1 MFSKIAILA
10 SALLLAFNLSA
21 NARTALVIGNGA
33 YTNLS
38 ALANPGNDARD
49 MASSLT
55 ALGFDVQLLVDA
67 SHESIEEAVLDFGDK
82 LHKGGGVGLFYY
94 AGHGVQDQGRNYLI
108 PVEANIRRATQLKRK
123 AVDVG
128 WVLDEMA
135 AANNGLNMVILDA
148 CRDNPFAEFR
158 SADRGLA
165 KMEGPKG
172 TFIAYATAPGDVAAD
187 GEGRNGLFTKHLL
200 SAMQQP
206 DQPVELAF
214 KDVVKA
220 VSDESRGRQTPFI
233 TSSLTGDF
241 YFNPV
246 GTNPA
251 TEQLITLTLRSNVR
265 NDQVYINGAYVGQT
279 KLVTQLAAGWHDIE
293 VRKAGYRTYSARLLL
308 DKDQTIRARLQRG
321 SDPAPQPATTQAAI
335 PAPQP
340 APPAQTTPSTIDGLS
355 LSDWLLVYG
364 DNTITTANL
373 DKIIAYERQHGGN
386 AASRSYINR
395 GLQVALASVNS
406 ADDLLEYQGKFGY
419 LPGAPA
425 QIEARLAELLAAGAS
440 RADLIRLRSQFPASA
455 TLRLQLAGAY
465 HQAKLFDAAAGEYQS
480 WLGLTDS
487 SHPERKQV
495 LEALVAARE
504 GRLLYKAGDIIQDCR
519 QCPQMVYIPAGSF
532 RMGDIS
538 GGGKDREK
546 PVHRVSVKAFLM
558 STTEVT
564 VGQFRTFVKA
574 SSYKTEAEQG
584 DGCYVYE
591 NGSWDK
597 LSKANWRNP
606 GFKQSA
612 NEPVVCVSWNDAQRY
627 VDWLN
632 KETGEQYRLPSEA
645 EWEYA
650 ARAGS
655 ETKYSWGN
663 SIGNNKANCDGC
675 GSRWDDSKTAP
686 VASFAANAFGLYD
699 MHGNVWEWTQDC
711 WNGSYKGAPSD
722 GTAWLSGD
730 CGRRVLRG
738 GSWVSNPNNL
748 LSAYRFR
755 DVADSRS
762 FNYGFRLARTLD

>member
-1 MFSKIAILA
+1 MPTKIAILTG
-10 SALLLAFNLSA
+10 ALLLALNLSA

-55 ALGFDVQLLVDA
+55 ELGFEVQLLVDA
-67 SHESIEEAVLDFGDK
+67 SHESIEDAVLDFGEK

-241 YFNPV
+241 YFNQQSLSS
-246 GTNPA
+246 TIPA
-251 TEQLITLTLRSNVR
+251 TKPKTPASTPTPITKTAS
-265 NDQVYINGAYVGQT
+265 
-279 KLVTQLAAGWHDIE
+279 
-293 VRKAGYRTYSARLLL
+293 
-308 DKDQTIRARLQRG
+308 
-321 SDPAPQPATTQAAI
+321 
-335 PAPQP
+335 
-340 APPAQTTPSTIDGLS
+340 STIDGLS
-355 LSDWLLVYG
+355 LDDWLLVYG
-364 DNTITTANL
+364 DNTITAANL
-373 DKIIAYERQHGGN
+373 DKVIAYEQQHGGT

-395 GLQVALASVNS
+395 GLKVALADVDS
-406 ADDLLEYQGKFGY
+406 ADDLLEYQRKFGY

-425 QIEARLAELLAAGAS
+425 QIEARLAELLEAGAS
-440 RADLIRLRSQFPASA
+440 RQDLIRLRGQFPASE

-465 HQAKLFDAAAGEYQS
+465 HRAQLFDAAVGEYQS

-487 SHPERKQV
+487 SHPQRKQV
-495 LEALVAARE
+495 LEDMLAARE
-504 GRLLYKAGDIIQDCR
+504 GRRLLVSATAVSQSQLIKLI
-519 QCPQMVYIPAGSF
+519 GSTHSEYTKLDAYGYELPSSAKSWACVLDN
-532 RMGDIS
+532 RS
-538 GGGKDREK
+538 GLIWEVKTDDGGVRDKDNKYRWGGKG
-546 PVHRVSVKAFLM
+546 VSDVALGW
-558 STTEVT
+558 V
-564 VGQFRTFVKA
+564 
-574 SSYKTEAEQG
+574 
-584 DGCYVYE
+584 E
-591 NGSWDK
+591 NS
-597 LSKANWRNP
+597 P
-606 GFKQSA
+606 G
-612 NEPVVCVSWNDAQRY
+612 
-627 VDWLN
+627 N
-632 KETGEQYRLPSEA
+632 KYPE
-645 EWEYA
+645 
-650 ARAGS
+650 
-655 ETKYSWGN
+655 
-663 SIGNNKANCDGC
+663 
-675 GSRWDDSKTAP
+675 SRWDGSGDRYDDWNKLVT
-686 VASFAANAFGLYD
+686 AANSEQLCGFSDWRVPDLYQLASLVRCR
-699 MHGNVWEWTQDC
+699 G
-711 WNGSYKGAPSD
+711 GSYKNLDD
-722 GTAWLSGD
+722 GCSGSYQKPTIDTEYFPNAQSSWYWSASPDANRSNYAWLLYFYDGYDGSYGRSNNNHVRLVRSGQ
-730 CGRRVLRG
+730 
-738 GSWVSNPNNL
+738 
-748 LSAYRFR
+748 
-755 DVADSRS
+755 
-762 FNYGFRLARTLD
+762 

>member
-1 MFSKIAILA
+1 MPTKIAILT
-10 SALLLAFNLSA
+10 SALLLALNLSA

-55 ALGFDVQLLVDA
+55 TLGFDVQLLVDA
-67 SHESIEEAVLDFGDK
+67 SHESIEDAVLDFGEK

-241 YFNPV
+241 YFNPA

-251 TEQLITLTLRSNVR
+251 PEQLITLTLRSNVYD
-265 NDQVYINGAYVGQT
+265 DQVYINGAYAGQT

-293 VRKAGYRTYSARLLL
+293 VRKGGYRTYSARLLL

-321 SDPAPQPATTQAAI
+321 TDPAPQPATTQAAI
-335 PAPQP
+335 PAPVPQP
-340 APPAQTTPSTIDGLS
+340 APPAKTTPSTIDGLS
-355 LSDWLLVYG
+355 LDDWLLVYG

-386 AASRSYINR
+386 AASRSYINK
-395 GLQVALASVNS
+395 GLKVALADVDS
-406 ADDLLEYQGKFGY
+406 ADDLLEYQSKFGY

-425 QIEARLAELLAAGAS
+425 QIEERLTELLEAGAS
-440 RADLIRLRSQFPASA
+440 RQDLIRLRAQFPASE
-455 TLRLQLAGAY
+455 TLRLQLAGEY
-465 HQAKLFDAAAGEYQS
+465 HRAQLFDAAAGEYQS

-487 SHPERKQV
+487 SHPQRKQV
-495 LEALVAARE
+495 LEDMLAARE
-504 GRLLYKAGDIIQDCR
+504 GRRLFNQVSATTVSQSQLIKLIGSTHSEYTKLDAYGYELPSSARSWACVLDNRSGLIWEVKTDDGGARDKDNKYRWGGKGVSDVALANYDGNDESQRKQSRWSGSGDRYDDWNKLVDAANSDQLCGFSDWRVPDLYQLASLVRCRGGNYKNLDKGCSGSYQKPTIDTEYFPNAQSSWFWSASPVAGYSYGAWLLN
-519 QCPQMVYIPAGSF
+519 F
-532 RMGDIS
+532 
-538 GGGKDREK
+538 GGG
-546 PVHRVSVKAFLM
+546 
-558 STTEVT
+558 
-564 VGQFRTFVKA
+564 
-574 SSYKTEAEQG
+574 G
-584 DGCYVYE
+584 DGY
-591 NGSWDK
+591 DD
-597 LSKANWRNP
+597 RN
-606 GFKQSA
+606 
-612 NEPVVCVSWNDAQRY
+612 NYDHV
-627 VDWLN
+627 
-632 KETGEQYRLPSEA
+632 RLV
-645 EWEYA
+645 
-650 ARAGS
+650 R
-655 ETKYSWGN
+655 
-663 SIGNNKANCDGC
+663 
-675 GSRWDDSKTAP
+675 
-686 VASFAANAFGLYD
+686 
-699 MHGNVWEWTQDC
+699 
-711 WNGSYKGAPSD
+711 
-722 GTAWLSGD
+722 SGQ
-730 CGRRVLRG
+730 
-738 GSWVSNPNNL
+738 
-748 LSAYRFR
+748 
-755 DVADSRS
+755 
-762 FNYGFRLARTLD
+762 

>member
-1 MFSKIAILA
+1 MSTKTAILI
-10 SALLLAFNLSA
+10 SAFLLAFNLSA
-21 NARTALVIGNGA
+21 NTRTALVIGNGA

-67 SHESIEEAVLDFGDK
+67 SHESIEDAVLDFGEK

-200 SAMQQP
+200 TAMQQP

-241 YFNPV
+241 YFNPA

-251 TEQLITLTLRSNVR
+251 PEQLITLTLRSNVYD
-265 NDQVYINGAYVGQT
+265 DQVYINGAYAGQT

-293 VRKAGYRTYSARLLL
+293 VRKVGYRTYSARLLL
-308 DKDQTIRARLQRG
+308 DKDQTLVARLQRG
-321 SDPAPQPATTQAAI
+321 TDPTPQPAPPQAAV
-335 PAPQP
+335 PAPVP

-355 LSDWLLVYG
+355 LDDWLLVYG
-364 DNTITTANL
+364 DNTITIASLN
-373 DKIIAYERQHGGN
+373 KVVAYEQQHGGN

-395 GLQVALASVNS
+395 GLQVALANVNS
-406 ADDLLEYQGKFGY
+406 ADDLLEYQRKFGY

-440 RADLIRLRSQFPASA
+440 RQDLIRLRAQFPASA
-455 TLRLQLAGAY
+455 TLRLQLAGEY
-465 HQAKLFDAAAGEYQS
+465 HRAQLFDAAAGEYQS

-487 SHPERKQV
+487 SDPQRKQV
-495 LEALVAARE
+495 LEDMLAARE
-504 GRLLYKAGDIIQDCR
+504 GRRLFNQVSATVVSQSQLIKLLGSSHSDYTKLDAHGYELPSNAKSWACVLDNRSGLIWEVKTDDGGARDKDNKYRWGGKGVSDRALKWVKNSPGNKYPESRWNGKGDIYNDWNKLVDAANSDQLCGFSDWRVPDLYQLASLVRCR
-519 QCPQMVYIPAGSF
+519 GGNYKNLDKGCSGSHQ
-532 RMGDIS
+532 
-538 GGGKDREK
+538 K
-546 PVHRVSVKAFLM
+546 P
-558 STTEVT
+558 TIDTEYFPNT
-564 VGQFRTFVKA
+564 HS
-574 SSYKTEAEQG
+574 SSYWSASPG
-584 DGCYVYE
+584 A
-591 NGSWDK
+591 NGSDYAWQLYFNVGYDG
-597 LSKANWRNP
+597 NYVRN
-606 GFKQSA
+606 
-612 NEPVVCVSWNDAQRY
+612 VSY
-627 VDWLN
+627 HV
-632 KETGEQYRLPSEA
+632 RLV
-645 EWEYA
+645 
-650 ARAGS
+650 R
-655 ETKYSWGN
+655 
-663 SIGNNKANCDGC
+663 
-675 GSRWDDSKTAP
+675 
-686 VASFAANAFGLYD
+686 
-699 MHGNVWEWTQDC
+699 
-711 WNGSYKGAPSD
+711 
-722 GTAWLSGD
+722 SGQ
-730 CGRRVLRG
+730 
-738 GSWVSNPNNL
+738 
-748 LSAYRFR
+748 
-755 DVADSRS
+755 
-762 FNYGFRLARTLD
+762 